1 MAAKNDKLPILADC
15 TASTSAAAPDDLTLS
30 EVIAELKFWR
40 THRNLVERDP
50 TGEAAAFWM
59 MIYTIMNR
67 CLFGGQLPRCMIT
80 LERKGNAYGYF
91 RPHAFQ
97 NLEGTTA
104 HQIALN
110 PACFT
115 AFGDVEAYQT
125 LAHEMCH
132 LWREEFGPRNK
143 NGSTG
148 TPGYHCRHWVR
159 KMEEIGLIPSH
170 TGKPGG
176 RKTGYQ
182 VADYLKE
189 GGPLDLL
196 IRQILIHGLRI
207 DWRHPLISQRH
218 TEAGDEAVAG
228 TRTRG
233 PRRRTRAK
241 FSCPH
246 CQQNARAKPKAKLIC
261 GVCHVPM
268 INMEGKA

>member
-1 MAAKNDKLPILADC
+1 MAATHDKLPIPADDA
-15 TASTSAAAPDDLTLS
+15 ASTSVSAAGDLTLS
-30 EVIAELKFWR
+30 EVIAELRIWR
-40 THRNLVERDP
+40 TQRNLIERDP
-50 TGEAAAFWM
+50 TGEAAAFWI

-67 CLFGGQLPRCMIT
+67 CLFGGRLPRCMIT
-80 LERKGNAYGYF
+80 LERRGNAYGYF
-91 RPHAFQ
+91 RPRAFE

-148 TPGYHCRHWVR
+148 TQGYHCKHWVR

-176 RKTGYQ
+176 RKTGYR

-207 DWRHPLISQRH
+207 DWRDPFIAGRRAGASA
-218 TEAGDEAVAG
+218 EAADGAAAA
-228 TRTRG
+228 
-233 PRRRTRAK
+233 PRRRTRDK
-241 FSCPH
+241 FSCPR
-246 CQQNARAKPKAKLIC
+246 CQQNARAKPTAKLIC
-261 GVCHVPM
+261 GLCHIPM
-268 INMEGKA
+268 INMEGRA